1 MKQKTVSAGVRTW
14 VMGKRANV
22 SDMPGGPT
30 TDAVTDE
37 EIEAIG
43 MTLCIITFRFRLIW
57 FNFVSFAIPQ
67 LQLYVVLAI
76 IRLAIEKM
84 RPLTFPRPAAQDRSQ
99 EWKQKLN
106 SFANT
111 VSD

>member
-1 MKQKTVSAGVRTW
+1 
-14 VMGKRANV
+14 MGKRANV

-43 MTLCIITFRFRLIW
+43 KTLCIITFRFRLIW
-57 FNFVSFAIPQ
+57 FNFVSFEILQ
-67 LQLYVVLAI
+67 LQLYVVLAT

-84 RPLTFPRPAAQDRSQ
+84 RPLTFPRPAAQ

-106 SFANT
+106 SFANA